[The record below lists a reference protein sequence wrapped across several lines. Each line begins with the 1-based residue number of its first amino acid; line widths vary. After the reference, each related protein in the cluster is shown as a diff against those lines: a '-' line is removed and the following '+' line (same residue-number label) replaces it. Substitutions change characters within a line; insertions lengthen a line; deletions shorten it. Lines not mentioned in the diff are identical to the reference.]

1 MFRERTYRLRMRH
14 ARSCS
19 LIVVLGCSLAA
30 AACIPMDNA
39 IQAIFGRSMQNQ
51 TSFDPYE
58 NPVAPPEGAVSFAS
72 GNHPGAPGEVNVGQP
87 EGNLED
93 IPDLSPV
100 SMAQALAGGGPIN
113 ELENPVSWNAESLE
127 RGRVV
132 YDRMCAVCHG
142 PQGNPTDAPI
152 LERFPAMVAFPLAAG
167 GALLR
172 TDGYIYGM
180 ITVGR
185 GIMPAYGH
193 QIAHYDR
200 WHVVN
205 YVRQLQG
212 RVPAGGAA
220 GAGAPPG
227 GGN

>member
-1 MFRERTYRLRMRH
+1 MFRKRTFREYVRH
-14 ARSCS
+14 ARYT
-19 LIVVLGCSLAA
+19 LIAVLGCSLPTAG
-30 AACIPMDNA
+30 CIPMDNA
-39 IQAIFGRSMQNQ
+39 LQAIFGRSMQDQ
-51 TSFDPYE
+51 ASFDPYE
-58 NPVAPPEGAVSFAS
+58 NPRAPPEGVVSFAS

-87 EGNLED
+87 EGTPED
-93 IPDLSPV
+93 TPEMSAI
-100 SMAQALAGGGPIN
+100 SMAQALAGGGPVN
-113 ELENPVSWNAESLE
+113 ELENPVPRNAESLE

-132 YDRMCAVCHG
+132 YNRMCAICHG
-142 PQGNPTDAPI
+142 PQGNPADAPI
-152 LERFPAMVAFPLAAG
+152 LDRLPAMVAFPLAAG

-212 RVPAGGAA
+212 QVPEGGAA
-220 GAGAPPG
+220 SAGAPPG
-227 GGN
+227 GGD